1 MVPMLFSKFK
11 PQLIYGNF
19 PILDNYYSLLT
30 PLSGKHSTRCPT
42 QIPWVDDRIDSSCVM
57 NTAASPTI
65 PSTSILAECFFE
77 AATRLLV
84 PIPTT
89 PEDFRQTLPLVKERF
104 TSPFWDHIHLVPEE
118 ELLQRSSQKLRK
130 EPLQSR
136 LPKLRSETDVWHQ
149 GAVFTPSSVATAII
163 KQTIPV
169 PGTLADKQ
177 LTYLDPSCGA
187 GSFLVAILRHFLAAR
202 ADVSLPATVEFLSN
216 QLYGCDVDEEAIAV
230 AEFLLHLEV
239 VAHFGPSANQ
249 VLPPLRH
256 NTLVVDDFLLPSQPL
271 WLAGAD
277 YIFGNPPFGL
287 SRQGRLGASYAAKLR
302 RVYRHH
308 NFGKINSYLLFLAK
322 SYEVLK
328 SNGTLCLITPNA
340 WLGIDSAK
348 TFRQML
354 LQTGS
359 LSRIQSCGR
368 TLFED
373 QGVETVIVTV
383 KKEANINTVCLE
395 EATNRLEPITSSHIS
410 RQVLLERPAATIPI
424 QWRPALCPVFASMM
438 ANSIPLKSQNSP
450 YSPQIALQEYKEGL
464 GTPPQSREVVSS
476 RAFHANAPKTP
487 EHIPFLLGRDIG
499 RYHIAWSGT
508 YLRYG
513 PWLSHPG
520 DISRY
525 QQPRVVIRE
534 VTNSRPFLI
543 QACAI
548 RNTFVYNKSVLHIPS
563 SKPNPIG

>member
-1 MVPMLFSKFK
+1 
-11 PQLIYGNF
+11 
-19 PILDNYYSLLT
+19 
-30 PLSGKHSTRCPT
+30 
-42 QIPWVDDRIDSSCVM
+42 
-57 NTAASPTI
+57 
-65 PSTSILAECFFE
+65 
-77 AATRLLV
+77 
-84 PIPTT
+84 
-89 PEDFRQTLPLVKERF
+89 
-104 TSPFWDHIHLVPEE
+104 
-118 ELLQRSSQKLRK
+118 
-130 EPLQSR
+130 
-136 LPKLRSETDVWHQ
+136 
-149 GAVFTPSSVATAII
+149 
-163 KQTIPV
+163 V

-187 GSFLVAILRHFLAAR
+187 GSFLVAILRYFLAAR

-287 SRQGRLGASYAAKLR
+287 SREGRLGASYAAKLR

-548 RNTFVYNKSVLHIPS
+548 RNTFVYNKSVLHVHVDNEKLSAEDEWQYALALSAFLNSRIVSEFLWYHGKKVQRALFPKLLCSDLKSLPLPRNFVAAIPELSILASEYS
-563 SKPNPIG
+563 SKSDQQVDFIVGQLYGLSTGQVHSLVTDYQSMS